1 MKHEWRSDEKD
12 LYSVKTKPQLLT
24 IRPLK
29 YFTVKGEGN
38 PNSAA
43 FKDAI
48 ELLYSA
54 SYKIRMSHKKNIE
67 PKGFFEYTVYPLE
80 GFWSLNEKGIEV
92 YQKEGLINK
101 DYLTFKIMIRQPDFV
116 DEEYAQNIIKETIAD
131 SENPYR
137 KHLNFETIDEGLNL
151 QILQKGTYD
160 SEKESFLVMEAY
172 CKEHGLERIS
182 YDHKEIYLT
191 DTRRTKPENNKTILR
206 IKVKK

>member
-12 LYSVKTKPQLLT
+12 LYGVKTKPQLLT

-38 PNSAA
+38 PNSAV

-54 SYKIRMSHKKNIE
+54 SYKIRMSHKKNKE
-67 PKGFFEYTVYPLE
+67 PEGFFEYTVYPLE

-151 QILQKGTYD
+151 QILHKGTYD

-191 DTRRTKPENNKTILR
+191 DSRRTKPENNKTILR